1 MVDDALREL
10 AHTADIGFEAEAA
23 SLERLFRL
31 AARGLVE
38 ALGASADREAAAV
51 RDDLELE
58 RPDLERL
65 LVAWLREL
73 LHRSTA
79 ERLVPDVEEVRI
91 HDGGEGDPG
100 RLDARLAWRPWDDGP
115 VREIKGVTYHELRV
129 ERSGDGWHARVV
141 LDV

>member
-10 AHTADIGFEAEAA
+10 AHTADIGFDAEAA
-23 SLERLFRL
+23 SLEHLFRL

-51 RDDLELE
+51 RDELDLE
-58 RPDLERL
+58 RPDLDRL

-79 ERLVPDVEEVRI
+79 ERVVPEVEEVRI
-91 HDGGEGDPG
+91 HDGREGDPR
-100 RLDARLAWRPWDDGP
+100 RLDARLAWRPWADGP

-129 ERSGDGWHARVV
+129 ERRGDRWHARVV